1 MKESMDVAD
10 KKHKETL
17 IEMEEKFLEEKVF

>member
-10 KKHKETL
+10 KKHKENL